1 MAGAKFTCSVFPGAH
16 TSLGGAEDAR
26 YQTSKCVNNY
36 ISIIVA
42 NGVEER

>member
-1 MAGAKFTCSVFPGAH
+1 MAGAKFTWSVFPGAY
-16 TSLGGAEDAR
+16 TSLGGAGDAR
-26 YQTSKCVNNY
+26 HQTSKCISNY